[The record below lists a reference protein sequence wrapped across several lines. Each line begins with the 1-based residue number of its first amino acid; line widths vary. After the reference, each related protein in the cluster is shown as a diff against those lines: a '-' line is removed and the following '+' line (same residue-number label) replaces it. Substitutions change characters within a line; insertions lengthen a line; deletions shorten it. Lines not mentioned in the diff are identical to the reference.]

1 MPLSMA
7 QPELHQG
14 RVWAV
19 TVLTCQEWC
28 GRHRSARWWHTFG
41 WGTGRGANPPPTR
54 WATVRQPHGH
64 SEARKGPCVGHHPG
78 WPGWETGP
86 APGVPGRA
94 PRGARPRR
102 TWTTPE
108 DKAQRHPRGPGHGTR
123 TRARSGRKE
132 WEASPRRNGGW
143 PVIRLPGSPSQ
154 PEPASRRPTAYRAAQ
169 AHNRYASCTGWRTC
183 PVGAG

>member
-41 WGTGRGANPPPTR
+41 RVPGGVQIPPPAGRPFASHTATQRPGRGLVWGT
-54 WATVRQPHGH
+54 
-64 SEARKGPCVGHHPG
+64 HPG